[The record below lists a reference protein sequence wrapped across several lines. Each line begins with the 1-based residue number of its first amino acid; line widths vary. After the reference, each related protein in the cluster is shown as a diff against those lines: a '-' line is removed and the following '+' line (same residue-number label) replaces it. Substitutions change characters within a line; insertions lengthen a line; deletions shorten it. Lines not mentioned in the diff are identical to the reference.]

1 MLLLQYADLCLFN
14 FFNNSYYNL
23 FINNKTK
30 KIFCFLESL
39 CPNHANIKMQT
50 TYDTTHFMLPRFGLL
65 KDYPKLEIGLMILNR
80 NPENY
85 SAEVE
90 QGGDLYRIM
99 GEAEKAR
106 LVDKIS
112 GSLSRVSKK
121 EIILKSIG
129 YFSNADSDFANR
141 LKKSILKY
149 CLKPK
154 DGAIPS

>member
-1 MLLLQYADLCLFN
+1 M
-14 FFNNSYYNL
+14 
-23 FINNKTK
+23 
-30 KIFCFLESL
+30 ESL
-39 CPNHANIKMQT
+39 CPDHAISDANNYQFNPFDITKVWS
-50 TYDTTHFMLPRFGLL
+50 L

-154 DGAIPS
+154 DGAILS